1 MRTSDFTYELPQEL
15 IAQTPIE
22 RRDRSRLLVLDRSTG
37 GVVHRRFHELT
48 DLLRSG
54 DLLVLNDSRVIPAR
68 LYGRRSDTG
77 GKVELLLVRRE
88 GPGLWQ
94 CLARPARSLRPGIRL
109 SFDGGLEARVRDL
122 SESGLRRIELNDE
135 SLIERVGR
143 VPLPPYIHAPLDDP
157 ERYQTV
163 YAGHGEAKEGSVAAP
178 TAGLHFTHDLLG
190 RLEGMDV
197 ELAYLTLHIGLDT
210 FRPVDEEEPER
221 HKLHTEYWELP
232 PKTAEAVNGA
242 RREGRRV
249 VAVGTTSV
257 RVLEQAALL
266 AEGQG
271 GDAVRPGTGW
281 ADLFILPGHGF
292 RVVDALITNFHLPRS
307 TLLMMVSAFAGRE
320 RVLAAYEEAV
330 QERYRFYSFGDA
342 MLIA

>member
-22 RRDRSRLLVLDRSTG
+22 RRDRSRLLVLDRSTD
-37 GVVHRRFHELT
+37 GVTHRRFHELT
-48 DLLRSG
+48 DLLHSG

-88 GPGLWQ
+88 APGLWQ
-94 CLARPARSLRPGIRL
+94 CLARPARSLRPGTRL

-143 VPLPPYIHAPLDDP
+143 VPLPPYIHAPLEDP

-178 TAGLHFTHDLLG
+178 TAGLHFTH
-190 RLEGMDV
+190 
-197 ELAYLTLHIGLDT
+197 EL
-210 FRPVDEEEPER
+210 
-221 HKLHTEYWELP
+221 
-232 PKTAEAVNGA
+232 
-242 RREGRRV
+242 
-249 VAVGTTSV
+249 
-257 RVLEQAALL
+257 
-266 AEGQG
+266 
-271 GDAVRPGTGW
+271 
-281 ADLFILPGHGF
+281 
-292 RVVDALITNFHLPRS
+292 
-307 TLLMMVSAFAGRE
+307 
-320 RVLAAYEEAV
+320 
-330 QERYRFYSFGDA
+330 
-342 MLIA
+342 